1 MRELRS
7 GIFFFALAVLALW
20 ESVRAGLGALREP
33 GSGFLSFC
41 AGSVLLILSAVLL
54 CRGWKHSDSLPAHSR
69 RVILAILAL
78 LAYSLALEF
87 VGFLLATFLLVAVLL
102 EIGEP
107 RRWWAQAGMSALI
120 TLLVYLVFGVLL
132 HVHFPQGFWGI

>member
-20 ESVRAGLGALREP
+20 ESVRAGLGTLREP

-41 AGSVLLILSAVLL
+41 AGSALLILSAVLL
-54 CRGWKHSDSLPAHSR
+54 SRGWKNSDSLPVHSR
-69 RVILAILAL
+69 RVILAVLAL

-132 HVHFPQGFWGI
+132 HVHFPQGFWRI